1 MYSAYFVVRY
11 SYDHCWTQMTIQ

>member
-11 SYDHCWTQMTIQ
+11 TYDHCWTHMTIQ